1 MALCYSMIE
10 MRIRLIKDIMKKKR
24 KVTEVAEIMW
34 VSRKTV
40 HKRKCRYKYYWEV
53 WLLPRKSW
61 PKRWTCWNRTK
72 KEIEEKVMEY
82 GHRYK
87 KEGPVRLSMRLEEE
101 CNITID
107 QSTIYRILKRKN
119 IRYYNDY
126 SKERKKRKKKNRLY
140 VLDSPWREVQMDTS
154 FPYWRSRKLV
164 IYSAI
169 DDCTR
174 KVYSKAY
181 RRHWLNSTK
190 KFIADLR
197 RESGYLIETIRTD
210 QGSEFSSKIS
220 LHLEAR
226 WIRHIK
232 NEAYHPEHNG
242 KVERYHRTMKE
253 EAISKW
259 NSKIWVWEAN
269 YQLRHR
275 MAYYNRKRRH
285 TGLWMNWLT
294 PEQKL
299 KNVTLILQ

>member
-1 MALCYSMIE
+1 M
-10 MRIRLIKDIMKKKR
+10 IKDLIAKRR
-24 KVTEVAEIMW
+24 KVNEVAEIMW
-34 VSRKTV
+34 VTRKTI
-40 HKRKCRYKYYWEV
+40 HKWKCRFMYYWEV

-61 PKRWTCWNRTK
+61 PKKWTAWNRTE

-87 KEGPVRLSMRLEEE
+87 REWPVRLSMRLEEE
-101 CNITID
+101 CGIEID
-107 QSTIYRILKRKN
+107 QSTVYRILKRRN
-119 IRYYNDY
+119 IRYYEDY
-126 SKERKKRKKKNRLY
+126 SKKRKQRKKKNRLY

-154 FPYWRSRKLV
+154 FPYGRKRNLV

-181 RRHWLNSTK
+181 RRHGLNSTK
-190 KFIADLR
+190 RFIADLR
-197 RESGYLIETIRTD
+197 RKSEYTIETIRTD
-210 QGSEFSSKIS
+210 QGSEFSEKIS

-259 NSKIWVWEAN
+259 DPEIRIQEAN
-269 YQLRHR
+269 YMLRHW
-275 MAYYNRKRRH
+275 MAYYNWKRKH
-285 TGLWMNWLT
+285 TWLWMNWLT